1 MAKMVREVRGVPQ
14 WLIREYLKELGGEV
28 QKDQSVVGYGW
39 KAWLSEMDDYEI
51 GSFSVAQVCLEAEGQ
66 EDKLEQLELGLKDK
80 LLRAG
85 A

>member
-1 MAKMVREVRGVPQ
+1 MAKIVREVRGVPQ

-39 KAWLSEMDDYEI
+39 KVWLSEMDDYEI
-51 GSFSVAQVCLEAEGQ
+51 GSFSVAQVCLEGEGQ
-66 EDKLEQLELGLKDK
+66 EDKLQQLELGLKDK